1 VWRRRAETRTCWE
14 KTGSIRIIRGMLYIY
29 IDLYIYDTFGY
40 IGTYVEYIKLVSL
53 SLSLSLCLSIA
64 YLGRSANSF
73 EYNMGLDIFGISMG
87 ICFGSINDIFNK
99 RTCPIGSETLRTW

>member
-1 VWRRRAETRTCWE
+1 MILLDIL
-14 KTGSIRIIRGMLYIY
+14 GHMLSIYNW
-29 IDLYIYDTFGY
+29 F
-40 IGTYVEYIKLVSL
+40 
-53 SLSLSLCLSIA
+53 LSLSLCLSIA

-99 RTCPIGSETLRTW
+99 RTCPIGSETVRTW